1 VSILD
6 EGGLRSDYSVGI
18 ARISME
24 ETWEGNFLG
33 LEEDEFGPWD
43 VVILPIPYE
52 MTTSW
57 MEGTERGPKAC
68 IEASSQVELY
78 DPILPR
84 DLPCGM
90 SFHTADEWVSDAG
103 TLDAQLES
111 IREYVQPWIGDCF
124 PLILGGEH
132 GILPPIIEAV
142 SKHPILGGDLSN
154 LTLVQIDA
162 HADLRDELNGE
173 RFSHGTAIRRALDLG
188 VGRAIQIGTR
198 ALSREEASFSESDPR
213 VETWFARDFMGV
225 CDGEAGWSRLVH
237 SLDLIEGPVWITFD
251 VDGLDGSLV
260 PSTGTP
266 VPGGIAYWA
275 AVEIIERVFSAP
287 KSVVIGADVNEI
299 VPCQEGPL
307 TEFNAAL
314 IASKMVSCHI
324 AQLLSGKGE

>member
-1 VSILD
+1 
-6 EGGLRSDYSVGI
+6 
-18 ARISME
+18 ME

-33 LEEDEFGPWD
+33 LKEDEFGPWD
-43 VVILPIPYE
+43 IVILPIPYE

-57 MEGTERGPKAC
+57 VEGTDRGPRAC
-68 IEASSQVELY
+68 IKASSQVELY
-78 DPILPR
+78 DPILPL

-90 SFHTADEWVSDAG
+90 SFHTAEEWSSDAG
-103 TLDAQLES
+103 TLKGQLEA
-111 IREYVQPWIGDCF
+111 IREYVKPWIGSSF

-142 SKHPILGGDLSN
+142 SKHPILGGELGN

-188 VGRAIQIGTR
+188 VGKVIQIGTR
-198 ALSREEASFSESDPR
+198 ALSREEASFSENDPR

-225 CDGEAGWSRLVH
+225 CEGEAGWSRLVQN
-237 SLDLIEGPVWITFD
+237 LDSIEGPVWITFD

-275 AVEIIERVFSAP
+275 AVEIIERVFSAS
-287 KSVVIGADVNEI
+287 KSMVIGADVNEI
-299 VPCQEGPL
+299 VPGEEGPL

-324 AQLLSGKGE
+324 AQLLSEKGE